1 MRVQTDFSDYQY
13 ETPALKNK
21 YSNYSLGEENELY
34 ACKLLIVDDVEINIL
49 VLVEALRN
57 YSNISVSLD
66 SKLAIESLSYSLP
79 DIILLDLF
87 MPNISGF
94 DVCNYIKSN
103 TVTKNIPIIFITSER
118 DPLSLNK
125 AFELGAVDYIKK
137 PFDTLE
143 VNARLK
149 THLKLKI
156 AEDRLK
162 DQNAILEYKVAERT
176 RKLEEK
182 NIEITEIKR
191 ETVSRLCLAAELRDT
206 DTGSHIKRIQAYSEL
221 IALKCGMSAED
232 AEQLGLASSM
242 HDLGKIGIPDH
253 ILLKSGKLTPEE
265 FEAMKLHTVIGAK
278 ALADGQSELLRVAH
292 RVALHHHERWDG
304 QGYPHGLSGENIPL
318 EARIVGLVDVF
329 DALLSKRPYKDPF
342 PLDKVISIIQSE
354 SGKHFDP
361 NIIEIFLSS
370 LEEIL
375 KLKESFPYEQ

>member
-1 MRVQTDFSDYQY
+1 MGIQTVSSDYKY
-13 ETPALKNK
+13 EKPTLKNK

-34 ACKLLIVDDVEINIL
+34 ACKILIVDDVEINIL

-125 AFELGAVDYIKK
+125 AFEIGAVDYIKK

-162 DQNAILEYKVAERT
+162 DQNAILEHKVAERT

-182 NIEITEIKR
+182 NIEITEVKR

>member
-1 MRVQTDFSDYQY
+1 MQVQTLPSDHKH
-13 ETPALKNK
+13 EIIALKNK
-21 YSNYSLGEENELY
+21 YHNYSLSEENELY
-34 ACKLLIVDDVEINIL
+34 KYKILIVDDVEINIL

-57 YSNISVSLD
+57 YSHISVSLD
-66 SKLAIESLSYSLP
+66 SKLAIESLSHSLP

-87 MPNISGF
+87 MPNINGF
-94 DVCNYIKSN
+94 DVCNYVKN
-103 TVTKNIPIIFITSER
+103 NHVTKNIPIIFITSEK

-125 AFELGAVDYIKK
+125 AFELGAVDYITK
-137 PFDTLE
+137 PFDILE

-156 AEDRLK
+156 AENRLK

-176 RKLEEK
+176 KRLEEK
-182 NIEITEIKR
+182 NIELTEVKR
-191 ETVSRLCLAAELRDT
+191 ETISRLCLAAELRDT

-221 IALKCGMSAED
+221 IALKCGMSTEN

-278 ALADGQSELLRVAH
+278 ALADGQSDLLRVAY
-292 RVALHHHERWDG
+292 RVALYHHERWDG

-342 PLDKVISIIQSE
+342 PLDKVIEIIQSE
-354 SGKHFDP
+354 RGKHFDP
-361 NIIEIFLSS
+361 NIIDFFLSH
-370 LEEIL
+370 LDEIL
-375 KLKESFPYEQ
+375 KLKESFSYE

>member
-1 MRVQTDFSDYQY
+1 MGIQTVSSDYKY
-13 ETPALKNK
+13 EKPTLKNK

-34 ACKLLIVDDVEINIL
+34 ACKILIVDDVEINIL
-49 VLVEALRN
+49 VLVEALRS

-103 TVTKNIPIIFITSER
+103 TVTKNIPIIFITSEI

-162 DQNAILEYKVAERT
+162 DQNAILEHKVAERT

-182 NIEITEIKR
+182 NIEITEVKR

-221 IALKCGMSAED
+221 IAL
-232 AEQLGLASSM
+232 
-242 HDLGKIGIPDH
+242 
-253 ILLKSGKLTPEE
+253 T
-265 FEAMKLHTVIGAK
+265 
-278 ALADGQSELLRVAH
+278 
-292 RVALHHHERWDG
+292 
-304 QGYPHGLSGENIPL
+304 
-318 EARIVGLVDVF
+318 AR
-329 DALLSKRPYKDPF
+329 
-342 PLDKVISIIQSE
+342 
-354 SGKHFDP
+354 
-361 NIIEIFLSS
+361 
-370 LEEIL
+370 
-375 KLKESFPYEQ
+375 

>member
-34 ACKLLIVDDVEINIL
+34 ACKILIVDDVEINIL
-49 VLVEALRN
+49 VLVEALRS

-103 TVTKNIPIIFITSER
+103 QVTKNIPIIFITSER

>member
-1 MRVQTDFSDYQY
+1 MQVQTFSSDHKY
-13 ETPALKNK
+13 EMSALKNK
-21 YSNYSLGEENELY
+21 YPNHSPSEENELY
-34 ACKLLIVDDVEINIL
+34 KCKILIVDDVEINIL
-49 VLVEALRN
+49 VLVEALN
-57 YSNISVSLD
+57 SYSHISVSLD

-94 DVCNYIKSN
+94 DVCHYVKNN
-103 TVTKNIPIIFITSER
+103 PETKNIPIIFITSEK

-125 AFELGAVDYIKK
+125 AFELGAVDYITK
-137 PFDTLE
+137 PFDALE

-156 AEDRLK
+156 AEKRLK
-162 DQNAILEYKVAERT
+162 NQNTILEYKVAERT
-176 RKLEEK
+176 KRLEEK
-182 NIEITEIKR
+182 NIELTEVKR
-191 ETVSRLCLAAELRDT
+191 ETISRLCLAAELRDT

-221 IALKCGMSAED
+221 IALKCGMSAEN

-278 ALADGQSELLRVAH
+278 ALADGQSDLLRVAY
-292 RVALHHHERWDG
+292 RVALYHHERWDG

-342 PLDKVISIIQSE
+342 LLDKVIEIIQNE
-354 SGKHFDP
+354 KGKHFDP

-375 KLKESFPYEQ
+375 KLKEAFSYE

>member
-1 MRVQTDFSDYQY
+1 MGIQTVSSDYKY
-13 ETPALKNK
+13 EKPTLKNK

-34 ACKLLIVDDVEINIL
+34 ACKILIVDDVEINIL

-103 TVTKNIPIIFITSER
+103 QVTKNIPIIFITSER

-162 DQNAILEYKVAERT
+162 DQNAILEHKVAERT

-182 NIEITEIKR
+182 NIEITEVKR

>member
-1 MRVQTDFSDYQY
+1 MKFQTFSSDHKY
-13 ETPALKNK
+13 EISSLKNI
-21 YSNYSLGEENELY
+21 YPNHFLSEENELY
-34 ACKLLIVDDVEINIL
+34 KCKILIVDDVEINIL
-49 VLVEALRN
+49 VLVEALKN
-57 YSNISVSLD
+57 YSHISVSLD
-66 SKLAIESLSYSLP
+66 SKLAIESLSHSLP

-94 DVCNYIKSN
+94 DVCHYVKN
-103 TVTKNIPIIFITSER
+103 TPETKNIPIIFITFEK

-125 AFELGAVDYIKK
+125 AFELGAVDYITK
-137 PFDTLE
+137 PFNILE

-156 AEDRLK
+156 AENRLK
-162 DQNAILEYKVAERT
+162 DQNTILEYKVTERT
-176 RKLEEK
+176 KRLEEK
-182 NIEITEIKR
+182 NIELTEVKR
-191 ETVSRLCLAAELRDT
+191 ETILRLCLAAELRDT

-221 IALKCGMSAED
+221 IALKCGMSAEN

-278 ALADGQSELLRVAH
+278 TLADGQSDLLRVAY
-292 RVALHHHERWDG
+292 RVALYHHERWDG

-342 PLDKVISIIQSE
+342 PLDKVIEIIQNE
-354 SGKHFDP
+354 KGKHFDP

-375 KLKESFPYEQ
+375 KLKEAFSYE

>member
-1 MRVQTDFSDYQY
+1 MQFQTILSDFKYAAPS
-13 ETPALKNK
+13 LINK
-21 YSNYSLGEENELY
+21 YSKYSAGEEKELY
-34 ACKLLIVDDVEINIL
+34 ACKILIIDDVEINSL
-49 VLVEALRN
+49 VLVEALKN

-66 SKLAIESLSYSLP
+66 SKLAIESLSHSLP
-79 DIILLDLF
+79 DIILLDIF
-87 MPNISGF
+87 MPNINGF
-94 DVCNYIKSN
+94 DVCNYIKNNPS
-103 TVTKNIPIIFITSER
+103 TKNIPIIFITSAR

-182 NIEITEIKR
+182 NIEITEVKR
-191 ETVSRLCLAAELRDT
+191 ETVSRLCLATELRDT

-221 IALKCGMSAED
+221 IALKCGMPAED

-253 ILLKSGKLTPEE
+253 ILLKPGKLTPEE
-265 FEAMKLHTVIGAK
+265 FEVMKLHTVIGAK
-278 ALADGQSELLRVAH
+278 ALADGQSDLLRVAH

-304 QGYPHGLSGENIPL
+304 QGYPHGLSGENIPI

-329 DALLSKRPYKDPF
+329 DALLSKRPYKNPL

-375 KLKESFPYEQ
+375 KLKESFSYE